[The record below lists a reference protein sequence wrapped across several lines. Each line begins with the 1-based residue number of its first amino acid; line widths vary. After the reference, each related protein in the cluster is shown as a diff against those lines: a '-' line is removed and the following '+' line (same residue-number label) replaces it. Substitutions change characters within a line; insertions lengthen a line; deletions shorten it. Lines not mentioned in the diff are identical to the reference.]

1 MRLRQL
7 QLPRARHIQFI
18 VRAHCWLSQEQLTV
32 LFCAIGWPELILY
45 IVPIILYIKKYI
57 YLFIYPHS
65 FENNIYDG
73 LKMFV
78 SSFETLRLLMQPTV
92 KLVIIKAQSA
102 LSAHRAD
109 QILHHIVCHFTVGG

>member
-45 IVPIILYIKKYI
+45 IVPSILYINIYNIYI
-57 YLFIYPHS
+57 YYYLLIYPHR
-65 FENNIYDG
+65 FEKIS
-73 LKMFV
+73 MMV
-78 SSFETLRLLMQPTV
+78 
-92 KLVIIKAQSA
+92 
-102 LSAHRAD
+102 
-109 QILHHIVCHFTVGG
+109 